1 MKTVGERIR
10 DRRIELNMTQE
21 ELGKKV
27 GYTSR
32 TTVNKVE
39 SGISQL
45 NQKKVVLFANA
56 LGVTPAYL
64 MGWETESTEEK
75 TLAKLIDQL
84 TDDEVNEL
92 SNFIDYLISKRK

>member
-1 MKTVGERIR
+1 MISVGDRIR
-10 DRRIELNMTQE
+10 IRRTELGMTQE

-45 NQKKVVLFANA
+45 NQKRIILFANA
-56 LGVTPAYL
+56 LNVTPAYL
-64 MGWETESTEEK
+64 MGWEETKEDQELINIIKGMSEE
-75 TLAKLIDQL
+75 
-84 TDDEVNEL
+84 EVKEL
-92 SNFIDYLISKRK
+92 SSFVDYIISKRK